1 MKESRR
7 VDRRT
12 VVALLAG
19 VGVTVVGCSSDNGDP
34 AGATRLPE
42 VGDISENH
50 GHVAQIRPPQL
61 AAAAALDLDMQGTA
75 NHTHRLALTDDEVR
89 GVRDGERVVKI
100 SSLSASHRHTVTFN

>member
-1 MKESRR
+1 MSESRV

-19 VGVTVVGCSSDNGDP
+19 VGVTVVGCGSEDGDP
-34 AGATRLPE
+34 GNATRLPE
-42 VGDISENH
+42 VGDITENH

-75 NHTHRLALTDDEVR
+75 SHTHRLALSDDEVR
-89 GVRDGERVVKI
+89 RVRDGERVVKI
-100 SSLSASHRHTVTFN
+100 SSLAASHSHVVTFN